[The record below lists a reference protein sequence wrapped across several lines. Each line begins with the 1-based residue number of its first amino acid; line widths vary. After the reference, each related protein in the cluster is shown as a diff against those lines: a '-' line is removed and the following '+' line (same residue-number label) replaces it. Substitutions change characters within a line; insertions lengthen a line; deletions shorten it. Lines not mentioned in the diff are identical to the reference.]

1 MDRNAFK
8 QRMKAFKT
16 YREQNPG
23 KTYFDFK
30 AYADGGSTDQRT
42 DHPISK
48 PSYPVPKTII
58 QDRLIDLGGS
68 PSEDITYEER
78 YKRGKKERT
87 LQDWKSLLHGINS
100 TFGTAASLASLI
112 YGGGWSL
119 TRLLNGNKSSTI
131 GQTLSKYV
139 LPSNTID
146 TAADIAAFVEEPNTE
161 TGAEIIGGI
170 LLGKER
176 DFSKTTRQVAELA
189 QQVQNAN
196 NTFADGGEI
205 PPNNKPII
213 PEEPQPYKGKL
224 YKDRYGRKYTES
236 QLDDYYDNST
246 DEIDRFTGKPFVRG
260 LKPVG
265 DIEDAANMTPVG
277 DAISAYDIYSSIK
290 QSDWEG
296 AGLAAMGLIP
306 FMPMT
311 VKQFRSKYQG
321 ITPKQKP
328 ARVKQ
333 NSYNT
338 TVNKNYTQ
346 NRINEAINRDAAN
359 RRKVSEARNQTFNVA
374 ERLMDDPEYMARA
387 NQVKQQFGDDYTSVY
402 ADIINDYNENPSRLP
417 KVETFDG
424 GKSRAQ
430 ISWLGNGMYSYRID
444 PSANLGMP
452 VTEHELSHYVDY
464 KRNMNRPDPHGDSN
478 MFYQMSKDLNGKV
491 DSWDWYYSKPTEQKA
506 HMNQLREYMFRN
518 GMISTRGETVDA
530 KMMKKVLDQ
539 MSRTDSMKEVARASK
554 QFGNINKYTKWFN
567 SIPLLGVGAAA
578 VYANDQE

>member
-1 MDRNAFK
+1 MDRQAFK
-8 QRMKAFKT
+8 QRMQQLKQ

-23 KTYFDFK
+23 KTY
-30 AYADGGSTDQRT
+30 
-42 DHPISK
+42 
-48 PSYPVPKTII
+48 
-58 QDRLIDLGGS
+58 L
-68 PSEDITYEER
+68 
-78 YKRGKKERT
+78 
-87 LQDWKSLLHGINS
+87 DWKNS
-100 TFGTAASLASLI
+100 
-112 YGGGWSL
+112 
-119 TRLLNGNKSSTI
+119 
-131 GQTLSKYV
+131 
-139 LPSNTID
+139 LPSNLQD
-146 TAADIAAFVEEPNTE
+146 ESNYNLRRAYELGYEPEWNEDDKSYHLPTRDSE
-161 TGAEIIGGI
+161 TGEILKKPWHPTFLIG
-170 LLGKER
+170 LQEDAKLGYYPQIKNGTMY
-176 DFSKTTRQVAELA
+176 TTTWEG
-189 QQVQNAN
+189 NEN
-196 NTFADGGEI
+196 PIYKYADGGEI
-205 PPNNKPII
+205 PPSNKPVI

>member
-1 MDRNAFK
+1 MDRQAFRNRMQQLK
-8 QRMKAFKT
+8 Q

-48 PSYPVPKTII
+48 PSYPVPKMIL

-213 PEEPQPYKGKL
+213 PEEPQPYKGNTMYFNRDMIKTPEDIPNSVVLHEMGHLVDGATGMNNEFLRKL
-224 YKDRYGRKYTES
+224 GDKSKFIPFNQARTMYPNMTREMYNNILQGTEIKSYMNQFRNYLQEKGKLNKGNYTGSYKNLRQELLEAPRES
-236 QLDDYYDNST
+236 FNNIKAIFNLYRSPKLFNKDFNMIPVVST
-246 DEIDRFTGKPFVRG
+246 D
-260 LKPVG
+260 
-265 DIEDAANMTPVG
+265 
-277 DAISAYDIYSSIK
+277 S
-290 QSDWEG
+290 
-296 AGLAAMGLIP
+296 
-306 FMPMT
+306 
-311 VKQFRSKYQG
+311 
-321 ITPKQKP
+321 
-328 ARVKQ
+328 
-333 NSYNT
+333 
-338 TVNKNYTQ
+338 
-346 NRINEAINRDAAN
+346 NRDM
-359 RRKVSEARNQTFNVA
+359 V
-374 ERLMDDPEYMARA
+374 
-387 NQVKQQFGDDYTSVY
+387 
-402 ADIINDYNENPSRLP
+402 
-417 KVETFDG
+417 
-424 GKSRAQ
+424 
-430 ISWLGNGMYSYRID
+430 
-444 PSANLGMP
+444 
-452 VTEHELSHYVDY
+452 
-464 KRNMNRPDPHGDSN
+464 
-478 MFYQMSKDLNGKV
+478 
-491 DSWDWYYSKPTEQKA
+491 
-506 HMNQLREYMFRN
+506 
-518 GMISTRGETVDA
+518 
-530 KMMKKVLDQ
+530 
-539 MSRTDSMKEVARASK
+539 
-554 QFGNINKYTKWFN
+554 
-567 SIPLLGVGAAA
+567 
-578 VYANDQE
+578 

>member
-1 MDRNAFK
+1 
-8 QRMKAFKT
+8 MKAFKT

-30 AYADGGSTDQRT
+30 AYADGG
-42 DHPISK
+42 
-48 PSYPVPKTII
+48 
-58 QDRLIDLGGS
+58 
-68 PSEDITYEER
+68 
-78 YKRGKKERT
+78 
-87 LQDWKSLLHGINS
+87 
-100 TFGTAASLASLI
+100 
-112 YGGGWSL
+112 
-119 TRLLNGNKSSTI
+119 
-131 GQTLSKYV
+131 
-139 LPSNTID
+139 
-146 TAADIAAFVEEPNTE
+146 
-161 TGAEIIGGI
+161 
-170 LLGKER
+170 
-176 DFSKTTRQVAELA
+176 
-189 QQVQNAN
+189 
-196 NTFADGGEI
+196 EI
-205 PPNNKPII
+205 PPSNKPVI

-277 DAISAYDIYSSIK
+277 DAITAYDIYSSIK

-374 ERLMDDPEYMARA
+374 ERLMDNMSDLIDTVLILPQYP
-387 NQVKQQFGDDYTSVY
+387 
-402 ADIINDYNENPSRLP
+402 IPSY
-417 KVETFDG
+417 KDG
-424 GKSRAQ
+424 GIHIKKKNRGKFNALKKRTGKSTEELTHSKNPLTRKRAIFAQ
-430 ISWLGNGMYSYRID
+430 N
-444 PSANLGMP
+444 
-452 VTEHELSHYVDY
+452 
-464 KRNMNRPDPHGDSN
+464 
-478 MFYQMSKDLNGKV
+478 
-491 DSWDWYYSKPTEQKA
+491 
-506 HMNQLREYMFRN
+506 
-518 GMISTRGETVDA
+518 A
-530 KMMKKVLDQ
+530 KKWKHKGRKK
-539 MSRTDSMKEVARASK
+539 K
-554 QFGNINKYTKWFN
+554 
-567 SIPLLGVGAAA
+567 
-578 VYANDQE
+578 